1 LHLDVPQVDRNE
13 QPFARM
19 CQAAQAM
26 AQTMEGQVTD
36 DNGQPL
42 VPQALDGI
50 AHELQRLYD
59 MLDERDFAAGSAL
72 ARRLFS

>member
-1 LHLDVPQVDRNE
+1 
-13 QPFARM
+13 
-19 CQAAQAM
+19 M
-26 AQTMEGQVTD
+26 AQLRSLLQHHGHQYYV
-36 DNGQPL
+36 L
-42 VPQALDGI
+42 VAPEVPDAASDQGCPELQALDGI